1 MSGHEAGV
9 STGQAASQAQVGHQ
23 AALLTQ
29 VDAAAAVLR
38 PLPGAQRWLNPL
50 AEVRQ
55 QVVERRL
62 QVAVF
67 GAFSA
72 GKSSLLNA
80 LFGQPLLAVSP
91 NPTTAAVTHVHPAD
105 GGEQRAVVFA
115 KTEAQLWEDVR
126 LALAACGW
134 EADSLSAAAALAA
147 GIKLPSLPP
156 GARKAGSFLKAFAAG
171 YADLADRLG
180 QRWSVPLS
188 EVRPLIAE
196 EKRACF
202 IHRVDLW
209 ADANALLP
217 GVTWVDTPGVDSVH
231 RRHTDVAFSY
241 MQSADAVLFVLYYTH
256 AFTRADRDFL
266 QQLAQVQDVL
276 ARDKLFVVLNAV
288 DLAQSPEE
296 LAAVCE
302 RVTAELRRLGV
313 RQPRVYPVSSQQA
326 LAAARLRE
334 QPQDAAFQAMLRQRL
349 GLPGDA
355 PLPPLARV
363 WEDSGLPRLAA
374 DVQAFLQNQADQL
387 AVDAVQR
394 RLTAISREVTGA
406 AAMRRAQWQQDSQ
419 ARQAWQAAQQAA
431 AAEMLRLAEA
441 AEAGASEAERSLLGD
456 WEELSF
462 HMGERLRL
470 RFSGLFR
477 EAFHPGRFRGRDDRL
492 QLQEAAAEL
501 AESIARQVE
510 AEARTFALRLRQHV
524 EQAFAQEREALRQQL
539 QSLQADPA
547 AWPDDRW
554 HTGLWPEPDGIPQL
568 RARLDPGLLQPVFR
582 YFSSSRQFFEGG
594 GHAQMRAAA
603 EPLLLD
609 PARQTLA
616 AQAQVL
622 QETALTALRGA
633 LAELWRTTARQ
644 LQAAADAPV
653 PAVDA
658 AEQAAWLAA
667 EQGLQAAAA
676 AVARL
681 AGAAGPA
688 AHERRAR

>member
-1 MSGHEAGV
+1 MSRPEADAAV
-9 STGQAASQAQVGHQ
+9 GQAVENASAGLQAT
-23 AALLTQ
+23 LLAHL
-29 VDAAAAVLR
+29 DAAAAVVH
-38 PLPGAQRWLNPL
+38 PLPGAARWLQPL
-50 AEVRQ
+50 ADVRR
-55 QVVERRL
+55 QVAERRL

-80 LFGQPLLAVSP
+80 LFGQPLLAVAP

-105 GGEQRAVVFA
+105 ASGQRAEVHA

-126 LALAACGW
+126 LALAACGLA
-134 EADSLSAAAALAA
+134 ADSLPAAAALAA
-147 GIKLPSLPP
+147 GLKLPSLPP

-180 QRWSVPLS
+180 QRWRVPLCD
-188 EVRPLIAE
+188 VRPLIAE

-209 ADANALLP
+209 VDAEALLP

-241 MQSADAVLFVLYYTH
+241 MQSADAILFVLYYTH

-296 LAAVCE
+296 LAEVRA
-302 RVTAELRRLGV
+302 RVTDELRRQGV
-313 RQPRVYPVSSQQA
+313 RQPRVYPLSSQLA

-334 QPQDAAFQAMLRQRL
+334 QPQDPAFQAMLRQRL
-349 GLPGDA
+349 GLSEDA
-355 PLPPLARV
+355 PLPPLAQV
-363 WEDSGLPRLAA
+363 WEDSGLPCLVA
-374 DVQAFLQNQADQL
+374 DVQAFLRSQADQL
-387 AVDAVQR
+387 AADAVHR
-394 RLTAISREVTGA
+394 RLTAVSREVA
-406 AAMRRAQWQQDSQ
+406 AAAAVRQAQWQQDSN
-419 ARQAWQAAQQAA
+419 ARQAWQAAQRAA
-431 AAEMLRLAEA
+431 AADMLRLADA
-441 AEAGASEAERSLLGD
+441 AAAGASEAERSLLGD

-477 EAFHPGRFRGRDDRL
+477 EAFHPGRFRGRDDRA
-492 QLQEAAAEL
+492 QLQAAASEL
-501 AESIARQVE
+501 TESVARQVE
-510 AEARTFALRLRQHV
+510 AETRTFALRLRQHV
-524 EQAFAQEREALRQQL
+524 ERAFAQEREALRQRL
-539 QSLQADPA
+539 QAIQADPA
-547 AWPDDRW
+547 VWPDDRGQ
-554 HTGLWPEPDGIPQL
+554 TGLWPEPEGIPQL
-568 RARLDPGLLQPVFR
+568 RASLDPGLLQPAFR
-582 YFSSSRQFFEGG
+582 HYSSPRQFFEGG
-594 GHAQMRAAA
+594 GHVHMRAAA

-609 PARQTLA
+609 PARQFLA
-616 AQAQVL
+616 AQAQAL

-633 LAELWRTTARQ
+633 LAHLWRTTAAQ
-644 LQAAADAPV
+644 LQVAADTPA

-658 AEQAAWLAA
+658 AEQAAWHAA
-667 EQGLQAAAA
+667 EQGLQVAAA

-681 AGAAGPA
+681 AGTPAIQPA
-688 AHERRAR
+688 AE